1 MSPWGA
7 KIHLWKWSLLPSSFP
22 LIHISKFPSLRSA
35 KSFHVYIIQGF
46 CTEWVRLHWRY
57 SRVFFVFCTYLSN
70 MYLLQYRK
78 PNHRKRNAMYNVNPA
93 TTKILVKMRKRKEV
107 WEEGERKG
115 NIFKKEMEAILW
127 RSSQTLAFH
136 LQWWMFFII

>member
-46 CTEWVRLHWRY
+46 CTERVRLH
-57 SRVFFVFCTYLSN
+57 SRVSFVFCTYLSN

-93 TTKILVKMRKRKEV
+93 TAKIWWKWERKRKEV
-107 WEEGERKG
+107 WEDGERKG
-115 NIFKKEMEAILW
+115 NIFKKEMEAILC

-136 LQWWMFFII
+136 LLWWMFFII